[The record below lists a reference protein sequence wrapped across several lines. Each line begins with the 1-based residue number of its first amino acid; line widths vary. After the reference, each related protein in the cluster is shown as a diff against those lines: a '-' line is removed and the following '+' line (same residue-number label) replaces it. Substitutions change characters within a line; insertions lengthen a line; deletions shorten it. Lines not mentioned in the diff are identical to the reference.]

1 MDPFSELRTLI
12 APVLPRL
19 GKTEADKI
27 VKLILRL
34 EKNAAAQEKKLER
47 AIQDRQAVHSLMKKT
62 SDDLFRRYQTIFEHA
77 GNAMVVIENDGTITL
92 ANSQFCQIIGE
103 ERGTVENKRNIFD
116 FLSGNCCDPLLA
128 GAGTEDRMAPELPE
142 ISSGRLLV
150 PGGGTQDVL
159 IGLGSFPG
167 SPQRIVTFVDISERL
182 RLEQQFVDTS
192 NFLAGILK
200 ASPVGFHMTDSEGKL
215 MYINDTWTS
224 ITGYPQSAV
233 LGKYYA
239 SIIHPEDMDRVVKS
253 VRDSADRHE
262 AMAVEARI
270 VRPDGSIRWVYGQAV
285 PVNDQ
290 DGQQTGWVGAIS
302 DITDARATREEL
314 RKSEVRFREM
324 ANLLPLVIFE
334 IDPHGDLTYINQFG
348 LNLFGITEDK
358 LEKGVDAFSLL
369 LPADRERARARLLQ
383 TVAGNTDTRDIYA
396 LKRSDGSNMLALIH
410 VAPIKRDGILQGF
423 RGSVIDVTEL
433 KRVEA
438 DLRQRKETFKA
449 LTENTPDLIFSA
461 STDGIITYISPQ
473 VQQLGFSPEELV
485 GNDIFSYIFPADRE
499 GVRKQFYDDLR
510 KSSRATS
517 VYRAEDRDGG
527 VHWVEQKVS
536 LIRDEAGLPL
546 AIFGIL
552 HDITERKNAE
562 AAIELANR
570 KLNLM
575 NNITRHDILNTLTGI
590 FGLIDMIRAGGRMG
604 EDDQLLAEVREQAK
618 VIEWQIAFTKQY
630 QEVGIR
636 MPQWQNVRAIIEK
649 VIPNFEN
656 PPFTISAQVG
666 DIEVYADPLF
676 EKVIYNLIDNA
687 VRYADTATSFVFSA
701 RKSDRTLVIVCEDN
715 GTGIPGDQKERIF
728 ERGIGRNTGM
738 GLFLT
743 REILEITGISI
754 SENGIPGKGARF
766 EIRVPLGSFRE
777 PVKVS

>member
-27 VKLILRL
+27 EKLVRRL
-34 EKNAAAQEKKLER
+34 EKNAAMQEKKLER

-77 GNAMVVIENDGTITL
+77 GNAKVVIDESGTILL
-92 ANSQFCQIIGE
+92 ANTLFCRIIGE
-103 ERGTVENKRNIFD
+103 EPAHVENRRNIFD
-116 FLSGNCCDPLLA
+116 YLCSNTGDPMA
-128 GAGTEDRMAPELPE
+128 AAIGTGDEEPGDPTRTSTGQLC
-142 ISSGRLLV
+142 V
-150 PGGGTQDVL
+150 PGGTIDVL
-159 IGLGSFPG
+159 ISIGSFPG
-167 SPQRIVTFVDISERL
+167 STQRIISFIDISERL
-182 RLEQQFVDTS
+182 RLEQQFVETS
-192 NFLAGILK
+192 NFLSGILK

-215 MYINDTWTS
+215 LYINDTWTA
-224 ITGYPQSAV
+224 ITGYPPSAV
-233 LGKYYA
+233 LGRYYA
-239 SIIHPEDMDRVVKS
+239 SIIHPEDMDRVVSS
-253 VRDSADRHE
+253 VRDSAHRQE

-285 PVNDQ
+285 PVNDP
-290 DGQQTGWVGAIS
+290 DGRQTGWVGAIS
-302 DITDARATREEL
+302 DITDARAIREEL
-314 RKSEVRFREM
+314 RKSEIRFREM

-334 IDPHGDLTYINQFG
+334 IDQRGDLTYINQFG
-348 LNLFGITEDK
+348 LNVFGITEDK
-358 LEKGVDAFSLL
+358 LEKGIDAFSLL
-369 LPADRERARARLLQ
+369 LPADRERARARLMQ

-410 VAPIKRDGILQGF
+410 VASIKRDGVLLGF

-438 DLRQRKETFKA
+438 DLRQRKETFEA

-461 STDGIITYISPQ
+461 STEGLITYISPQ
-473 VQQLGFSPEELV
+473 VRQLGFSPEEVV
-485 GNDIFSYIFPADRE
+485 GNEIFRYVFPADRE
-499 GVRKQFYDDLR
+499 RVKKQFYDDLR
-510 KSSRATS
+510 TSSRSTS

-536 LIRDEAGLPL
+536 LIRSEAGQPL
-546 AIFGIL
+546 TIFGIL

-590 FGLIDMIRAGGRMG
+590 FGLIDMIRAGGRME
-604 EDDQLLAEVREQAK
+604 EDDQLLAEIREQAK
-618 VIEWQIAFTKQY
+618 VIQWQIAFTKQY

-636 MPQWQNVRAIIEK
+636 MPQWQNVRATIEK
-649 VIPNFEN
+649 VIPNFEK
-656 PPFTISAQVG
+656 PPFVISAQIG

-687 VRYADTATSFVFSA
+687 IRYAETANSLQFSA
-701 RKSDRTLVIVCEDN
+701 RKSDRMLILVCEDN
-715 GTGIPGDQKERIF
+715 GTGVPADQKERIF